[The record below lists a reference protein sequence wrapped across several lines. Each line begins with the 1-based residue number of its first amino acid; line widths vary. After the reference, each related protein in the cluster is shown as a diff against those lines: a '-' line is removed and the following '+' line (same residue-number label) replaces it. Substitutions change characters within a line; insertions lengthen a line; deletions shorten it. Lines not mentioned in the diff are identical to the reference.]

1 MVPGARLIILGKQG
15 AGKGT
20 QCVRV
25 SHHYV
30 VPHISTGD
38 IFRAAVKSDSESG
51 RQARQYMDAGE
62 LVPDEVVVGVVAERL
77 DQDDIRA
84 RGFVLDGFP
93 RNTAQAESLAKIL
106 APDDLDLV
114 LNLEVPTELV
124 LHRLAARRVCGD
136 CGANYSVDDPPKVN
150 WICDLCGGEVVQRPD
165 DTEAAIVRRLEL
177 YEAQTAPLIAWY
189 LARDKLATIDGVG
202 TPDQVTARLVGAI
215 DRRRDHEAG
224 RRQEGV

>member
-1 MVPGARLIILGKQG
+1 MIILGKQG

-20 QCVRV
+20 QCVRI

-30 VPHISTGD
+30 VPHIATGD
-38 IFRAAVKSDSESG
+38 IFRAAAKSDTDAG
-51 RQARQYMDAGE
+51 RQARQYMEAGE

-106 APDDLDLV
+106 APDDVDLV
-114 LNLEVPTELV
+114 LNLEVPTEMV
-124 LHRLAARRVCGD
+124 LHRLAARRVCTD
-136 CGANYSVDDPPKVN
+136 CGANYSVDAPPKMN
-150 WICDLCGGEVVQRPD
+150 WICDVCGGEVVQRPD

-177 YEAQTAPLIAWY
+177 YEVQTAPLIAWY
-189 LARDKLATIDGVG
+189 MERDKLATVDGVG
-202 TPDQVTARLVGAI
+202 HPDQVTQRLVGAI
-215 DRRRDHEAG
+215 DHRRDRDAG
-224 RRQEGV
+224 RHQEEVRE